1 MNSINQILRWG
12 KIRLVVTTKTE
23 DERADLFVCF
33 PSAYSICLFLNL
45 LIIVDMWF
53 GKISHVKSEYKMC
66 FLLLHFAAY
75 H

>member
-1 MNSINQILRWG
+1 M
-12 KIRLVVTTKTE
+12 VTTKTE

-33 PSAYSICLFLNL
+33 SYAYSICFFLNP
-45 LIIVDMWF
+45 LITVDLWF

-66 FLLLHFAAY
+66 FLLLHLVAY